1 MILPDIPLI
10 ASKPFAW
17 RYSMA
22 ATIKDVAR
30 LAGVSPSTVSR
41 VLNQKGVISEETVF
55 KAASVIETE
64 TGFERLK

>member
-41 VLNQKGVISEETVF
+41 VLNQKGVISEEMCIRDRHYGVLLPLTF
-55 KAASVIETE
+55 S
-64 TGFERLK
+64 

>member
-41 VLNQKGVISEETVF
+41 VLNQKGVIS
-55 KAASVIETE
+55 
-64 TGFERLK
+64 